1 MSKTD
6 LIVIGG
12 GALGT
17 FHAYHAL
24 EMGLSVRLF
33 EKHIKPQGAT
43 VRNFGQ
49 VVPSGMNAKWQRF
62 GRKSLAVYKKLQ
74 SQTDITVRNNGSIY
88 IASNEEEMTLLE
100 ELKKINADNDY
111 NSKLLS
117 KDECLEKYKGLK
129 SSYCFGGLSFPEE
142 LTVDPRNMIHR
153 VLDFL
158 VKEKDLTYQPSTIIQ
173 DIQKV
178 NGHCEVTDNSGKR
191 YSSENVI
198 ICSGDDFKTLY
209 PEIFKNSDLEISKL
223 QMLQTVPQKTL
234 RVDGNVLTGLSIRR
248 YESFQECPSYQTI
261 KAKEDQ
267 NAFWKKWGVHIL
279 FKQSPDGSFILGD
292 SHEYADAKDADEIG
306 FDIYSEVNDYIVAEA
321 KKIFELEDWAINRAW
336 FGIYSQCKTQD
347 IFQKNIEEGIHIVTG
362 IGGKGMTG
370 SAGYSLVHL
379 NKIIGKEL
387 SI

>member
-1 MSKTD
+1 
-6 LIVIGG
+6 
-12 GALGT
+12 
-17 FHAYHAL
+17 
-24 EMGLSVRLF
+24 
-33 EKHIKPQGAT
+33 
-43 VRNFGQ
+43 
-49 VVPSGMNAKWQRF
+49 
-62 GRKSLAVYKKLQ
+62 
-74 SQTDITVRNNGSIY
+74 
-88 IASNEEEMTLLE
+88 
-100 ELKKINADNDY
+100 
-111 NSKLLS
+111 
-117 KDECLEKYKGLK
+117 
-129 SSYCFGGLSFPEE
+129 
-142 LTVDPRNMIHR
+142 
-153 VLDFL
+153 
-158 VKEKDLTYQPSTIIQ
+158 
-173 DIQKV
+173 
-178 NGHCEVTDNSGKR
+178 
-191 YSSENVI
+191 
-198 ICSGDDFKTLY
+198 
-209 PEIFKNSDLEISKL
+209 
-223 QMLQTVPQKTL
+223 MLQTVPQKTL